1 MGKKSFSNDH
11 SSLALILKQSFIE
24 IMCSLKDLILT
35 DVKLAMKSGEKE
47 NLGALRLISAAFK
60 QHEVD
65 KRENVSD
72 QIAVTILMRMSKQR
86 RESITQFEAGNRE
99 DLARQEKLEL
109 NIIAKYLPIQLSET
123 EIAQEVESAINKAKA
138 SAMKDM
144 GKVMEILNQSLAGKA
159 DMAKIS
165 AFVKQK
171 LLPQ

>member
-1 MGKKSFSNDH
+1 
-11 SSLALILKQSFIE
+11 
-24 IMCSLKDLILT
+24 
-35 DVKLAMKSGEKE
+35 
-47 NLGALRLISAAFK
+47 
-60 QHEVD
+60 
-65 KRENVSD
+65 
-72 QIAVTILMRMSKQR
+72 MSKQR